1 LVRSYVRIYGPPLL
15 KALKALEGVAVEM
28 NKAAEV
34 TFSHKCIPYPRM
46 QGEHRDWETY
56 LKNLERTYVDCYE
69 PKRLISQAHDMLG
82 ENDFFFEW
90 KEKPDKK
97 QVEMLIEKIDEA
109 LSGLGCY
116 YTLKTE

>member
-1 LVRSYVRIYGPPLL
+1 MVKSYVRIYGPPLL

-28 NKAAEV
+28 NRTTDV

-46 QGEHRDWETY
+46 LGEQRDWESY
-56 LKNLERTYVDCYE
+56 LQSLEKTYVDCYE
-69 PKRLISQAHDMLG
+69 PAKLISQAHETLG

-90 KEKPDKK
+90 KGKPSMR
-97 QVEMLIEKIDEA
+97 QIETLIEKIDDA
-109 LSGLGCY
+109 LKGLGCY